1 MFYSFEY
8 KYFWYQL
15 IVDLIISMLLN
26 LLYIK

>member
-15 IVDLIISMLLN
+15 TVGLIIGMLLN